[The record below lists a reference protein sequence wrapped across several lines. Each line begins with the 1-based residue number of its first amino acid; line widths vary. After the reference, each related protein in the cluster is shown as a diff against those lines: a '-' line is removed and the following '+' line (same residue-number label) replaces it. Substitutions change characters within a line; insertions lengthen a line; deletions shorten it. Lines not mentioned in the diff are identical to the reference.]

1 MGEGSTRSPM
11 RERFREQVRDD
22 VKAAALVQLAEGGPA
37 AVSVNGIAKGLGV
50 SGPALYRYFAGRDEL
65 LAELVAD
72 TYRDLAGALAASVDP
87 ALGLAPVERVRALCA
102 AWRDFARAEPHRY
115 RVLFAPP
122 LPGQDAH
129 AEPLVAASRDVMAVA
144 REVVAPLAPAPD
156 DLAAVLSLWTRLHG
170 FAGLELGG
178 NFASMGLDPDALF
191 RREVD
196 DLVRDLSRGEA

>member
-22 VKAAALVQLAEGGPA
+22 VKVAALVQLAEGGPA

-72 TYRDLAGALAASVDP
+72 TYRDLASALAASVDP
-87 ALGLAPVERVRALCA
+87 ALGLAPVERTRALCA

-115 RVLFAPP
+115 RLLFAPP
-122 LPGQDAH
+122 LPGHDAH
-129 AEPLVAASRDVMAVA
+129 
-144 REVVAPLAPAPD
+144 
-156 DLAAVLSLWTRLHG
+156 
-170 FAGLELGG
+170 
-178 NFASMGLDPDALF
+178 
-191 RREVD
+191 
-196 DLVRDLSRGEA
+196 

>member
-22 VKAAALVQLAEGGPA
+22 VKVAALVQLADGGPA

-72 TYRDLAGALAASVDP
+72 TYRDLAGALGASVDP
-87 ALGLAPVERVRALCA
+87 ALGLATVERVRALCA

-115 RVLFAPP
+115 RLLFAPP
-122 LPGQDAH
+122 LPGHDAH

-144 REVVAPLAPAPD
+144 RDVVAPLAPAPD
-156 DLAAVLSLWTRLHG
+156 DLTAVLSLWTRLHG

-178 NFASMGLDPDALF
+178 NFISMGLDPDALF

-196 DLVRDLSRGEA
+196 DLVRDLYRAEG